1 MEIKWEEK
9 IEIIKKRLKEIDKK
23 FTEKEVINDPKLLE
37 ELGKEYKEL
46 KNILEKYES
55 IKKKK
60 EELEEI
66 SKLKEG
72 CDKETYQYLLEEEEK
87 LKKEIKELEKD
98 FFYYFLPQ
106 GEDLKRNCIVEIR
119 PAAGGEES
127 CLFAMELFKMY
138 QKYLDKKGFKYE
150 ILSFR
155 PSDLGGAK
163 EIIFLVSGEGAYNYL
178 RFEQGV
184 HRVQRVPITEASG
197 RIHTSTVT
205 VAVLMEPKEIE
216 VNIKEEDLKI
226 EVFRASS
233 KGGQHVNVTDS
244 AVRITHIPTGI
255 VVSCQ
260 DERSQYQNRQKAL
273 KILKARLLEYEQRKE
288 KEKIDKERRKQI
300 GTGERAEKIRT
311 YNFPQNRVTD
321 HRIDLTL
328 YELDKIL
335 EGNLDPIISSL
346 QQKEIERLLNE

>member
-1 MEIKWEEK
+1 MKIQWERK
-9 IEIIKKRLKEIDKK
+9 IEVIKEKLKEIDKK
-23 FTEKEVINDPKLLE
+23 FSDKEIISNPKLLE
-37 ELGKEYKEL
+37 ELGREYKEL
-46 KNILEKYES
+46 KNIVEKYES
-55 IKKKK
+55 LKKK
-60 EELEEI
+60 EKELEEI
-66 SKLKEG
+66 IKMKES

-87 LKKEIKELEKD
+87 LEKEKKELEKEL
-98 FFYYFLPQ
+98 FYYFLPQ

-127 CLFAMELFKMY
+127 CLFAMDLFKMY

-205 VAVLMEPKEIE
+205 VAVLMEPKEVEI
-216 VNIKEEDLKI
+216 NIKEEDLKI

-244 AVRITHIPTGI
+244 AVRITHLPTGI

-273 KILKARLLEYEQRKE
+273 KILKARLLEYERKKQ
-288 KEKIDKERRKQI
+288 KEEVDKERRKQI
-300 GTGERAEKIRT
+300 GSGERAEKIRT

-328 YELDKIL
+328 YELDKIM
-335 EGNLDPIISSL
+335 EGNLDPIISQL
-346 QQKEIERLLNE
+346 QEKEIEKILNE

>member
-1 MEIKWEEK
+1 MKIKWEEK
-9 IEIIKKRLKEIDKK
+9 INVLKEKLKEIDRK
-23 FTEKEVINDPKLLE
+23 FSEQEVINNPKLLE

-46 KNILEKYES
+46 KKILENYEHL
-55 IKKKK
+55 KKK
-60 EELEEI
+60 EEELAEI
-66 SKLKEG
+66 SKIKEG
-72 CDKETYQYLLEEEEK
+72 CDQETYSYLLEEEEK
-87 LKKEIKELEKD
+87 LKKEIKELEKEL
-98 FFYYFLPQ
+98 FYYFLPQ

-127 CLFAMELFKMY
+127 ALFAMDLFKMY

-155 PSDLGGAK
+155 PSDLGGIK
-163 EIIFLVSGEGAYNYL
+163 EVIFLVSGEGAYNYL

-184 HRVQRVPITEASG
+184 HRVQRVPVTEASG

-205 VAVLMEPKEIE
+205 VAVLMEPKEVE
-216 VNIKEEDLKI
+216 VEIKEEDLKI

-244 AVRITHIPTGI
+244 AVRITHLPTGI

-260 DERSQYQNRQKAL
+260 DERSQHQNRQKAM
-273 KILKARLLEYEQRKE
+273 KILKARLLEYEKRKQ
-288 KEKIDKERRKQI
+288 KEAIDKERRKQI

-321 HRIDLTL
+321 HRINLTL
-328 YELDKIL
+328 YELDKIM
-335 EGNLDPIISSL
+335 EGDLDPIISQL
-346 QQKEIERLLNE
+346 QEKEIEKFLNE

>member
-1 MEIKWEEK
+1 MIKWEEK
-9 IEIIKKRLKEIDKK
+9 INIIKKRLKEINEK
-23 FTEKEVINDPKLLE
+23 FMEKETVKDAKLLE
-37 ELGKEYKEL
+37 ELGREYKEL

-55 IKKKK
+55 LKKK
-60 EELEEI
+60 EEELKEI
-66 SKLKEG
+66 DKMKEG
-72 CDKETYQYLLEEEEK
+72 CDKETYQYLSEEEEK
-87 LKKEIKELEKD
+87 LKREIKEIEKE

-127 CLFAMELFKMY
+127 ALFAMELFKMY

-205 VAVLMEPKEIE
+205 VAVLMEPKEVEID
-216 VNIKEEDLKI
+216 IKEEDLKI

-244 AVRITHIPTGI
+244 AVRITHLPTGI
-255 VVSCQ
+255 TVSCQ
-260 DERSQYQNRQKAL
+260 DERSQYQNRQKAM
-273 KILKARLLEYEQRKE
+273 KILKARLLEYQRRRQKE
-288 KEKIDKERRKQI
+288 EIDQERRKQI

-321 HRIDLTL
+321 HRINLTL

-335 EGNLDPIISSL
+335 EGDLEPIISSL
-346 QQKEIERLLNE
+346 QEKEMEKIYNE